1 MVLWSSKATMLVRMD
16 AHIEGINCTIHISV
30 ALEEHFGGTPK
41 RMDRKI
47 FMEKRIDLLTSR

>member
-1 MVLWSSKATMLVRMD
+1 MLVRMD

-41 RMDRKI
+41 RMDRKFLI
-47 FMEKRIDLLTSR
+47 EKRIDLLTSR